1 MEYTFNNLPD
11 DILEKIYKM
20 VHNMM
25 LSEVH
30 CELLHRMCSKEIHK
44 ELIYQHLTASVYDSI
59 ISVSDPFL
67 CLPCNWEVQDVIT
80 DEDTLGILQEIKD
93 SKLKPWCRTFNNMH
107 GFLDIDNY
115 LRYQSWMF

>member
-1 MEYTFNNLPD
+1 MATLNNLPD

-67 CLPCNWEVQDVIT
+67 CLPCHWEVQDVIT
-80 DEDTLGILQEIKD
+80 DEDTQGILREIQV
-93 SKLKPWCRTFNNMH
+93 SKLRPWCRTFSNIN
-107 GFLDIDNY
+107 GFLGIDDY
-115 LRYQSWMF
+115 LRYQNSLF